1 MTAKSKESVKNS
13 ILGWFTW
20 LSMLWSMI
28 PYYNLVV
35 VVEVAIRIW
44 QAQAEGKMTMYFFVY
59 LSKGKNSTDR
69 FN

>member
-1 MTAKSKESVKNS
+1 
-13 ILGWFTW
+13 
-20 LSMLWSMI
+20 MLWSMI